1 MKLNHAAILIAL
13 SSALVMC
20 HKSSDVKAPK
30 PLSVETTEAG
40 VTLRVSTANSEI
52 RVGDPLRVV
61 VEVDRGVDT
70 SVTMP
75 NFSKNVGNFE
85 VRASAPLA
93 KNPAFPQ
100 RVAEQL
106 TLITFESGEKIQVPP
121 FEVVVRDGAG
131 KEITLKSPPLDI
143 AVQSRLEGQFN
154 PAVFRD
160 IKDAVDVPL
169 ETQWAWIIGVCVLI
183 TVLSIG
189 AYRWWFHKPSGP
201 VYIEAPHERALRE
214 LDELAA
220 RQLPDKGLVL
230 DFYVLLSDTVRHY
243 VEGRFG
249 ICAPE
254 QTTKEFLAA
263 ARHHP
268 QIIDDH
274 QRLLASFLRAADMVK
289 YAAQRPGPNE
299 CDRGL
304 DAARG
309 FVLES
314 LPTDNSATHAPT
326 SEATSEARL

>member
-52 RVGDPLRVV
+52 RVGDPLRVL

-93 KNPAFPQ
+93 KNPAFPE

-121 FEVVVRDGAG
+121 FEVIVRDGAG

-183 TVLSIG
+183 AVLSIG

-220 RQLPDKGLVL
+220 RQLPNKGLVL

-254 QTTKEFLAA
+254 QTTKEFLAS

-309 FVLES
+309 FVQES

>member
-52 RVGDPLRVV
+52 RVGDPLRVL

-93 KNPAFPQ
+93 KNPAFPE

-183 TVLSIG
+183 AVLSIG

-214 LDELAA
+214 LYEL
-220 RQLPDKGLVL
+220 
-230 DFYVLLSDTVRHY
+230 
-243 VEGRFG
+243 
-249 ICAPE
+249 
-254 QTTKEFLAA
+254 A